1 MPHILV
7 VDDDPS
13 ILQLLETALTD
24 AGHEVSLLPDGDQ
37 VVNTVA
43 REDIDG
49 IVLDIMMPH
58 VNGLEVLARLRAS
71 ETGRDVPVLLL
82 TGKDDQATRDAG
94 LAAGASFYVT
104 KPFDVDLLLGTIE
117 MMLATGSAS
126 ATDPSVEESAAAW
139 AEFGD
144 DLSDM

>member
-13 ILQLLETALTD
+13 ILQLLDVSLTD
-24 AGHEVSLLPDGDQ
+24 AGHQVTLLPDGDQ
-37 VVNTVA
+37 VIDTVA
-43 REDIDG
+43 SADIDG
-49 IVLDIMMPH
+49 IVLDVMLPE
-58 VNGLEVLARLRAS
+58 VDGLEVLARLRAS
-71 ETGRDVPVLLL
+71 DVGRDVPVLLL
-82 TGKDDQATRDAG
+82 TGRDDQATRDAG

-104 KPFDVDLLLGTIE
+104 KPFDVDLLIGTIE
-117 MMLATGSAS
+117 MMLAAGPAA

-144 DLSDM
+144 DLSDV

>member
-13 ILQLLETALTD
+13 IRQLLETALTQS
-24 AGHEVSLLPDGDQ
+24 GHRVTVLPDGDA
-37 VVNTVA
+37 VIPTVNDG
-43 REDIDG
+43 DIDG

-58 VNGLEVLARLRAS
+58 VNGLEVLARLRES
-71 ETGRDVPVLLL
+71 EAGREVPVLLL
-82 TGKDDQATRDAG
+82 TGRDDAATREAG

-104 KPFDVDLLLGTIE
+104 KPFDVELLIGTIE
-117 MMLATGSAS
+117 MMLATGPPPTDHSADE
-126 ATDPSVEESAAAW
+126 TAAAW

-144 DLSDM
+144 DLSDL